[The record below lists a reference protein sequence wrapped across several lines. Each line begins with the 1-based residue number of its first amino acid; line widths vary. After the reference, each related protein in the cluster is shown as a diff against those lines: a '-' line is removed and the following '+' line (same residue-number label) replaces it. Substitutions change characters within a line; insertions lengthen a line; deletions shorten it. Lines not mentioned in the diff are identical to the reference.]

1 MRAGVV
7 GILFVVVVLGA
18 IITYMVLKG
27 MSASTS
33 GGYTLPVIN
42 TQGKSKPYLFDVVAT
57 PDNVVSALEGCD
69 IDDNYKCRD
78 GSGCPYQ
85 VYGDKNS
92 TVLLEG
98 NWRWQLSADGTKC
111 LPPPDGALN
120 YDKSERMEKAYH
132 LTKPL
137 F

>member
-7 GILFVVVVLGA
+7 GVIFVVVVLGA
-18 IITYMVLKG
+18 ITTYVVLKG

-33 GGYTLPVIN
+33 GVYTPPAIN
-42 TQGKSKPYLFDVVAT
+42 TQGKNKPYLFDVVAS

-85 VYGDKNS
+85 MYGDKNR
-92 TVLLEG
+92 TVFLEG
-98 NWRWQLSADGTKC
+98 NWPWQLSDDGSKC
-111 LPPPDGALN
+111 LPPPDGTLN
-120 YDKSERMEKAYH
+120 KNKSERMEKAYH